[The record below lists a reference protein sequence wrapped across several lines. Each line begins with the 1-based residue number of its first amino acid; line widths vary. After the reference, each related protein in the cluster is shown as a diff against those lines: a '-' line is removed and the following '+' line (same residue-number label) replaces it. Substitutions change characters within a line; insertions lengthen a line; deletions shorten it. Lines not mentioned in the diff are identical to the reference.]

1 MSTYLPPKQIIYQY
15 CLHNYDSEIEM
26 IERIKNLVKDYR
38 VEMMDIDSLNYNFEL
53 VSINNQIILVDL
65 IPPFLFPNFKTFD
78 FDEFESENEM
88 LISIENSIKKFQS
101 ENWGSH
107 QTLVLHL
114 IHSFKSH
121 D

>member
-1 MSTYLPPKQIIYQY
+1 M
-15 CLHNYDSEIEM
+15 
-26 IERIKNLVKDYR
+26 
-38 VEMMDIDSLNYNFEL
+38 
-53 VSINNQIILVDL
+53 
-65 IPPFLFPNFKTFD
+65 PNIKTFD

-101 ENWGSH
+101 ENWGPY